1 MSVNTE
7 AALIDKY
14 SKLTRRNS
22 HGSAFDSNLDLNMG
36 REGDL
41 FLIPTIRPKRHRRA
55 THPSHRQDSDS
66 GSGPLSGLGDMF
78 SGLGGRFNSFRESFR
93 ETVAPVQEA
102 LNPLPLLQNMGTRLQ
117 EASSNTINR
126 GREMMSGAR
135 DIGSRGVSRLRDG
148 MTDAWDNM
156 RDNWE
161 EFWDL

>member
-1 MSVNTE
+1 MCHRLTQTE

-22 HGSAFDSNLDLNMG
+22 HGDFDGQPNMA

-41 FLIPTIRPKRHRRA
+41 FLIPTIRPRRHRRQA
-55 THPSHRQDSDS
+55 ED
-66 GSGPLSGLGDMF
+66 GGGGPFSGLGEMF
-78 SGLGGRFNSFRESFR
+78 SGLGGRLNSFRESFGETLAPIR
-93 ETVAPVQEA
+93 ET
-102 LNPLPLLQNMGTRLQ
+102 LNPMPLLQTMGARLQ
-117 EASSNTINR
+117 EASSNTMNR
-126 GREMMSGAR
+126 GREMMSGLR
-135 DIGSRGVSRLRDG
+135 DSSSQSVGRLRDG